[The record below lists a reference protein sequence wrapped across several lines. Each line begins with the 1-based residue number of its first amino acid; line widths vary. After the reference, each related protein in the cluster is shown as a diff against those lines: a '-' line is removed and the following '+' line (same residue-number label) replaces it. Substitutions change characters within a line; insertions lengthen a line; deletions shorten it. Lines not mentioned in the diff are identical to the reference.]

1 MKKVSTKS
9 LMVITLLVASF
20 TATPMMVAGY
30 DYDDDYT
37 YDQLGDLD
45 PSMLIGGFGNIF
57 GMMFRGLGPGGNI
70 LATVFDMLF
79 KQSLTNFSGS
89 EVPGMPGVFA
99 ISATQENSYSYS
111 REFNSSESKIYPV
124 PYDYVE
130 GTYNISK
137 YGLAYCEVERSGTI
151 EYNLTVGAGVTLII
165 WDNDG
170 SFVDAV
176 VKIINFYKE
185 IRQYLPSPSTSSP
198 SPSSPST
205 IGGIPDELIQK
216 GVELITWF
224 LIHINDIFTGEEL
237 FVLNPITWQKLEILT
252 GAGFSIN
259 KTWKVKGG
267 DGFDTDDL
275 TLEEAIPGESITIL
289 DSWNITAQARKDSY
303 MEWLLTEVEL
313 VADLKQTF
321 TSFTFDLF
329 QLWVKEFTINIDV
342 AEILNLLGGSGAPI
356 NPAAIFQGLTI
367 ELFLFTHHLTG
378 AFLYND
384 TATGPIP
391 DGKLSANYTQ
401 VTDDNGDPVYDS
413 EGDPVEVPL
422 SSEITHRL
430 MLGTVNDFD
439 FAEPTKD
446 DNKLS
451 WGLTLNQ
458 ATLIPIPVGVDLDS
472 YLGATEESLDYIHF
486 GFTFEPIETTLETND
501 GGTVPVLHGAV
512 KLDQFFAPWNDP
524 SSPNANNPIAGLDLA
539 IIYVST
545 VLHFLL
551 EIDTIGD
558 DPTAR
563 LDPADDY
570 DEATHSLKIGNY
582 LPRNIKDK
590 LDFVDIA
597 GPDYL
602 YGDNETTD
610 SAPASTSILP
620 IGLIEAEANAHK
632 TFEGT
637 PGETETFAADF
648 GLDITFNV
656 MVYAVC
662 FPEFNNGTGIWHDPT
677 FSVFMVFEATGFWAL
692 ILLVAG
698 IGLLGVATILI
709 KRRKDARF

>member
-45 PSMLIGGFGNIF
+45 PTTLIGGFGNIF

-79 KQSLTNFSGS
+79 KQSLTNFSGQ
-89 EVPGMPGVFA
+89 EVPGMTGVFA
-99 ISATQENSYSYS
+99 LSATQENSYSYS
-111 REFNSSESKIYPV
+111 RDFDPSKNQIYKV
-124 PYDYVE
+124 PYDYME
-130 GTYNISK
+130 EAYNVSE

-151 EYNLTVGAGVTLII
+151 QYNLTVGAGITLII

-176 VKIINFYKE
+176 VKIINFYKD

-198 SPSSPST
+198 STSASST
-205 IGGIPDELIQK
+205 IGGIPDKLIQK

-224 LIHINDIFTGEEL
+224 LIHINDIFIGEEL
-237 FVLNPITWQKLEILT
+237 FVLNPITWQKLEIQT
-252 GAGFSIN
+252 SAGFTIS
-259 KTWKVKGG
+259 KTWKVTDK
-267 DGFDTDDL
+267 DGFDDLDL
-275 TLEEAIPGESITIL
+275 TLEAAIPGGDTIL
-289 DSWNITAQARKDSY
+289 DSWNVTAQVRKDSY

-313 VADLKQTF
+313 VADLRQTF

-329 QLWVKEFTINIDV
+329 QLWIKNFEIHIDI

-356 NPAAIFQGLTI
+356 NPAAIFQGLNI

-384 TATGPIP
+384 TTTGPIP

-401 VTDDNGDPVYDS
+401 VTNDDGDPIYDS
-413 EGDPVEVPL
+413 EGDPVEVPR

-439 FAEPTKD
+439 YAEPTKV

-451 WGLTLNQ
+451 WGLTLNE

-472 YLGATEESLDYIHF
+472 YLGTTEESLDYIHF
-486 GFTFEPIETTLETND
+486 GFTFEPIQTTLETKD

-524 SSPNANNPIAGLDLA
+524 SSPYANNPIAGLDLA

-545 VLHFLL
+545 VLHFELD
-551 EIDTIGD
+551 INTIED
-558 DPTAR
+558 DPTAA

-570 DEATHSLKIGNY
+570 DEMTRSLKIGDY
-582 LPRNIKDK
+582 LDSNIKDK

-620 IGLIEAEANAHK
+620 VALFEAEKDAHK

-648 GLDITFNV
+648 GLNVTFNV

-662 FPEFNNGTGIWHDPT
+662 FPMFEDGSGIWHDPT
-677 FSVFMVFEATGFWAL
+677 FSVFMVFEDTGFWAL

-698 IGLLGVATILI
+698 VGLLGVATILI